1 MSGVLVR
8 GLIWPV
14 VALLAGLALAACG
27 SGDGEEATRTAA
39 PGTVASATVL
49 QPGETTPVATPA
61 PTPRAGDIEIEC
73 RDGESTYIEA
83 KGRFALC
90 YPSSMTVMETDVT
103 GEPVLTLDS
112 GEGDS
117 RVLATFGWEAQT
129 REPDGDPCLPNVY
142 LIKNERREDY
152 EIAGRTV
159 SACLQD
165 LYRQDIQTELV
176 YRTILME
183 VPASVGYVSVG
194 GAYFEPGIEQAEAV
208 LERIFESLVIPEA

>member
-1 MSGVLVR
+1 M
-8 GLIWPV
+8 
-14 VALLAGLALAACG
+14 LAGLALAACG
-27 SGDGEEATRTAA
+27 GGGGEEAATRTTAP
-39 PGTVASATVL
+39 PGTAASPTTL
-49 QPGETTPVATPA
+49 QPGETTPVLTPA
-61 PTPRAGDIEIEC
+61 PTRRAGDIEIEC
-73 RDGESTYIEA
+73 RDGESAYIEE

-112 GEGDS
+112 GEGES